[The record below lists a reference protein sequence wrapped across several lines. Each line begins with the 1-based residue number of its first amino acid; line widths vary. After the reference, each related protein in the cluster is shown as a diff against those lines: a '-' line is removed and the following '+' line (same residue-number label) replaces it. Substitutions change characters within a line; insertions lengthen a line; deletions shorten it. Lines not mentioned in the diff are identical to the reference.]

1 MTHIVLFHS
10 GLGLTHHVLDFAD
23 LLRGGGHEVTTP
35 DLYDGEVFDNL
46 ADGIAKRDKIGI
58 PELSRRSSAAVEAL
72 PLEVIYM
79 GFSLGAA
86 SAQALAFMRPRALGA
101 VLLHA
106 CLPPAMLGIEAW
118 PGALKAQIHWAEADP
133 WMDAAAVDAL
143 VGLAPPGACER
154 FVYPGG
160 AHLFGFDGYEDYD
173 ADAAALMTKRVREFV
188 EGLA

>member
-10 GLGLTHHVLDFAD
+10 GLGLTKHVLDFAD
-23 LLRGGGHEVTTP
+23 VLRGDGHEVSTP
-35 DLYDGEVFDNL
+35 DLYGGEVFDNL
-46 ADGIAKRDKIGI
+46 AEGVAKRDEIGI

-72 PLEVIYM
+72 PLEVVYM

-86 SAQALAFMRPRALGA
+86 SAQALAFMRPGALGA

-143 VGLAPPGACER
+143 ADLAPAGACER

-160 AHLFGFDGYEDYD
+160 AHLFGFDGYEDFN
-173 ADAAALMTKRVREFV
+173 ADEAALMTQRVREFV

>member
-10 GLGLTHHVLDFAD
+10 GLGLTKHVLDFAEV
-23 LLRGGGHEVTTP
+23 LRDDGHEVTTP

-46 ADGIAKRDKIGI
+46 ADGIAKRDEIGI
-58 PELSRRSSAAVEAL
+58 PELSRRASAAVENL
-72 PLEVIYM
+72 PLDLVYM

-86 SAQALAFMRPRALGA
+86 SAQALAFMRPGARGA
-101 VLLHA
+101 VLMHA

-133 WMDAAAVDAL
+133 WVDAAAVDAL
-143 VGLAPPGACER
+143 ANLAPAGACER

-160 AHLFGFDGYEDYD
+160 THLFGFDGYEDYD
-173 ADAAALMTKRVREFV
+173 ADAAVLMTRRVRDFV
-188 EGLA
+188 ARLA